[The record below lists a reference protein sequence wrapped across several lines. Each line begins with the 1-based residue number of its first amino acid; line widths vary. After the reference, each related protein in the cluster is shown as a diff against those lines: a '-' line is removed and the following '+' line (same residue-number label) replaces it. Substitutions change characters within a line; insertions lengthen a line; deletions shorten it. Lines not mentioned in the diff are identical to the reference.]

1 MTRAAHN
8 GTTHQYLLPV
18 AVSGTDLTANTAL
31 TLQKLL
37 PGFECD
43 VVEFGY
49 TIDTLS
55 TGTPALVF
63 QLQDANSNVIA
74 QLTLSTVGI
83 VTGKARGDYQ
93 STTTIAASG
102 DGIRPAF
109 KKVFDTGRIDIK
121 RISGTAATGTG
132 TGRFWVRVQTRP
144 QQPV

>member
-8 GTTHQYLLPV
+8 GTTMLYLPD
-18 AVSGTDLTANTAL
+18 APVSGTDLTASTAL
-31 TLQKLL
+31 TIQKHT

-49 TIDTLS
+49 IIDSLS

-63 QLQDANSNVIA
+63 QLQDASSNVIA

-83 VTGKARGDYQ
+83 VTSKARGDVQ
-93 STTTIAASG
+93 STSTYAASG

-132 TGRFWVRVQTRP
+132 TGRFYVKVQQRP